1 MSCVA
6 QRCVEDKNNA
16 ERRVTST
23 TESLRDR
30 SDRAG
35 GRRAKGRDKGRA
47 SPRRRGGE
55 RALPAGEPA
64 NRPTARPG
72 EIEIAACCVLSLQLE
87 PDADGHLELGNLPV
101 LDGTALLYDLKP
113 IHMGDRLS
121 SLDDRGLHS
130 LGEALRRGANHVNEL
145 VDSGHGGAPY

>member
-55 RALPAGEPA
+55 RALRAGEPA
-64 NRPTARPG
+64 HRTTARAG
-72 EIEIAACCVLSLQLE
+72 EIEIGS
-87 PDADGHLELGNLPV
+87 PP
-101 LDGTALLYDLKP
+101 
-113 IHMGDRLS
+113 
-121 SLDDRGLHS
+121 S
-130 LGEALRRGANHVNEL
+130 LGRS
-145 VDSGHGGAPY
+145 DSLAGRARIKSARTKHR